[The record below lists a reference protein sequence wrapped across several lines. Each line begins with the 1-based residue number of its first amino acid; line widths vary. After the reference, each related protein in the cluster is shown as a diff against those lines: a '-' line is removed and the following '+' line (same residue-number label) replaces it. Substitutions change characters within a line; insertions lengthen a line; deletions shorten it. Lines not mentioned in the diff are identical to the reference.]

1 MNLFREGAASGC
13 YAVAFVLDTNFVD
26 FKWDIEKYQ
35 VALRMIDKARGDK
48 KVTDEEIGD
57 ILIALGDEQPVYL
70 KHALYVLGALFKSK
84 SVDFEWE
91 SEEFSDVFDCLDDM
105 RADNYFTDEE
115 LADFLRV
122 LGDTLSEE

>member
-1 MNLFREGAASGC
+1 MNLFREGAASGW
-13 YAVAFVLDTNFVD
+13 YAVAFVMDTNFVD